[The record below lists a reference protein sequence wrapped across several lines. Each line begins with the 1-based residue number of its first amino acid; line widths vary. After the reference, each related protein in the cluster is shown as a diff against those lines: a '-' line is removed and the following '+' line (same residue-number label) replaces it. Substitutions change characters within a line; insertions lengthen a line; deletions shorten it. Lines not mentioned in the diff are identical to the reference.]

1 MNEFLPMVR
10 CGPELKLALEKIAA
24 QSVSP
29 RLSDHIRFA
38 VEQYVERELP
48 KMEAGGKEEP
58 VNVRSN

>member
-48 KMEAGGKEEP
+48 KLETGVKEEP
-58 VNVRSN
+58 VNVTSN